1 MLRSMFSAVKR
12 AAQSVSSLWKALR
25 LQQFV
30 AIAFVGLFLLTTS
43 IDSANLNSSTKAMLN
58 DVVARGEAGR
68 PKTAGQWKSENQ
80 QLEGQPGKKVERIAK
95 ESADAVGEMGEI
107 YPGNAKSV
115 LPGMKN
121 KSLER
126 DD

>member
-1 MLRSMFSAVKR
+1 MLRSMVSVITR
-12 AAQSVSSLWKALR
+12 LAQSISRVWKALR

-30 AIAFVGLFLLTTS
+30 AIAFVGLFLLTS
-43 IDSANLNSSTKAMLN
+43 SVDSADLKPSTKTMLN
-58 DVVARGEAGR
+58 DVIARGENGR
-68 PKTAGQWKSENQ
+68 PKTAGQWKSENK

-115 LPGMKN
+115 VPGLKN

>member
-1 MLRSMFSAVKR
+1 MLRSMANAITR
-12 AAQSVSSLWKALR
+12 AAQSIFKLWKALR

-43 IDSANLNSSTKAMLN
+43 IDNANLNSSTKAMLN
-58 DVVARGEAGR
+58 DVVARGENGR

-121 KSLER
+121 RSLER

>member
-1 MLRSMFSAVKR
+1 MLRSMASAITQV
-12 AAQSVSSLWKALR
+12 AQSISKVWKALR

-43 IDSANLNSSTKAMLN
+43 IDNANLNSSTKAMLN
-58 DVVARGEAGR
+58 DVVARGENGR